1 MAELELPKMDDAAFL
16 KSVDDKFAPLLKAAE
31 EMTQHAKKRSAEIS
45 QQIKSL
51 EQEMVMSRVHS

>member
-1 MAELELPKMDDAAFL
+1 MDDAEFI
-16 KSVDDKFAPLLKAAE
+16 KSVDSKFEPLVKAAE

-51 EQEMVMSRVHS
+51 ELEMVCPAPTSCDATVVQ